1 MHQVRPRFRVA
12 WESSLRPATL
22 DKLSVPE
29 NYRPGCAALTIAD
42 DVDKNR
48 FRRELPL
55 PKRAHLPIAALAL
68 LGFEG
73 WRPIWRNKLRSAL
86 TALGI
91 TVGIGAVV
99 CVVAIGTAGSQH
111 AEAEFQKLGNNLVWV
126 EAGSR
131 NVAGVRTGTHGTASL
146 TLEDAQAILREV
158 PLISKMSPQVDGRIL
173 VAHQNRNW
181 TSVYRGVTPEYLD
194 IKRWALASGQ
204 MFSPEQVEASA
215 SVVVIGKTLRENLF
229 GFEEPLGKIIRIN
242 SQLFEVIGVLAP
254 KGQTATG
261 QDQDDTF
268 FLPYTSAQKKLRGK
282 GVTWLDDIL
291 CSAVSRE
298 AVNPAIDRVF
308 ALMRQRHHIE
318 PAGED
323 DFNLR
328 RPDEVIKAQI
338 EASRNLTLLLVS
350 VASISLLI
358 GGIGIMNVMLVSV
371 TERTREI
378 GLRLAVGATPSAV
391 HVQFLGEAVMLSTCG
406 GVFGILLGVGS
417 SWLLSH
423 AFGWPVAIPAQAL
436 VLAPAFSIGV
446 GVLFGFY
453 PAWRAARMDPIEAL
467 RHE

>member
-1 MHQVRPRFRVA
+1 M
-12 WESSLRPATL
+12 
-22 DKLSVPE
+22 
-29 NYRPGCAALTIAD
+29 
-42 DVDKNR
+42 
-48 FRRELPL
+48 
-55 PKRAHLPIAALAL
+55 

-73 WRPIWRNKLRSAL
+73 VRAIWRNKLRSAL

-91 TVGIGAVV
+91 TVGIAAVV

-111 AEAEFQKLGNNLVWV
+111 AEAELQKLGNNLVWV
-126 EAGSR
+126 EAGAR
-131 NVAGVRTGTHGTASL
+131 NIAGVRTGTHGTTSL

-158 PLISKMSPQVDGRIL
+158 PLIARMSPQVDGRIL

-181 TSVYRGVTPEYLD
+181 TSVYRGISPEYMD
-194 IKRWALASGQ
+194 IKRWELAAGH
-204 MFSPEQVEASA
+204 MFSPEQVEQSA
-215 SVVVIGKTLRENLF
+215 SVVVIGKTLRESLF
-229 GFEEPLGKIIRIN
+229 GLEDPLGKIVRIN

-254 KGQTATG
+254 KGQSGTG

-268 FLPYTSAQKKLRGK
+268 FTPYTSAQKKLRGR

-298 AVNPAIDRVF
+298 AVNPAIDHVM
-308 ALMRQRHHIE
+308 ALMRQRHQIQ
-318 PAGED
+318 PTAED

-338 EASRNLTLLLVS
+338 EASRSLTLLLVS

-378 GLRLAVGATPSAV
+378 GLRLAVGGTPRAIQ
-391 HVQFLGEAVMLSTCG
+391 VQFLGEAVMLSTCG
-406 GVFGILLGVGS
+406 GIFGILLGVLS
-417 SWLLSH
+417 SLLISH
-423 AFGWPVAIPAQAL
+423 GLGWPVTIPAQAL
-436 VLAPAFSIGV
+436 AIAPAFSIGV

-453 PAWRAARMDPIEAL
+453 PAWRAARLDPIEAL